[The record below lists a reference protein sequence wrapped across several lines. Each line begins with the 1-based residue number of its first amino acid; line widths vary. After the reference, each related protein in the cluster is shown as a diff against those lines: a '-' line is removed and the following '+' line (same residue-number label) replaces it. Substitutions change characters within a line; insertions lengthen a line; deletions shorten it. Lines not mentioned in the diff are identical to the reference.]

1 MDPGGA
7 VPGLTRHHRVR
18 PPVADR
24 SARAARACDGTYRG
38 GRLSGLDAL
47 QHVSWGRW
55 VTLLGQVTPVFF
67 VVGG

>member
-1 MDPGGA
+1 
-7 VPGLTRHHRVR
+7 
-18 PPVADR
+18 
-24 SARAARACDGTYRG
+24 
-38 GRLSGLDAL
+38 RLSGLDAL